1 MKTTENI
8 SLAGYAFTIETDAYE
23 ELKLYL
29 EEIRNSFRSDAGAEE
44 ITADIEERIAELLSE
59 KCIAGMAVNIDMI
72 NDIKK
77 RIGDPK
83 ILAGDDVVSGTESE
97 QQSPKEE
104 KKSWK
109 NKRMYRNIDERVL
122 GGVCGGLG
130 SYFGIDKVIFRLLFL
145 VFFLTGFADEG
156 LFCIP
161 MVLYICLWIAMPA
174 ARTVEQKCEMKGK
187 PIDLAGFRSKDMD
200 INKEVREIASS
211 PFGTTVRRAG
221 GVFLGLILLICGLT
235 GLLGS
240 IVIPSVPSIIDSRMA
255 FENWSDLDSF
265 SQFNADILTNT
276 QFWGMVLVVLVLCF
290 IGMIYG
296 GIMLTFDLK
305 APSWKP
311 GLVIFIAWVIS
322 ILALAAWVIKT
333 VADALP
339 GIIV

>member
-23 ELKLYL
+23 DLRIYL
-29 EEIRNSFRSDAGAEE
+29 EEIRNSFSSEAGAEE
-44 ITADIEERIAELLSE
+44 ITSDIEERIAELLSE
-59 KCIAGMAVNIDMI
+59 KCVQGMAVNIDMI
-72 NDIKK
+72 RDIKK

-83 ILAGDDVVSGTESE
+83 ILAGNENVSEAESW
-97 QQSPKEE
+97 QQAPKED

-109 NKRMYRNIDERVL
+109 NKRMYRNIDERIL
-122 GGVCGGLG
+122 GGVCSGLG

-187 PIDLAGFRSKDMD
+187 PIDLAGFRSKDLD
-200 INKEVREIASS
+200 INKEVKEIASS

-240 IVIPSVPSIIDSRMA
+240 IIIPSIPSIIDSRLV
-255 FENWSDLDSF
+255 FDHWGEIDRLT
-265 SQFNADILTNT
+265 QFNADILTNT
-276 QFWGMVLVVLVLCF
+276 QFWGMVLVVVVLCF

-311 GLVIFIAWVIS
+311 GLIIFIAWVIS

-339 GIIV
+339 GIII

>member
-23 ELKLYL
+23 ELRIYL
-29 EEIRNSFRSDAGAEE
+29 DEIRNSFSSDAGAEE

-59 KCIAGMAVNIDMI
+59 KCIIGMAVNIDMI
-72 NDIKK
+72 NDIKR

-83 ILAGDDVVSGTESE
+83 VLAGNEDVSETGSE
-97 QQSPKEE
+97 QKSPKEE

-109 NKRMYRNIDERVL
+109 NKRMYRNIDERIL

-145 VFFLTGFADEG
+145 IFFLTGFADEG

-187 PIDLAGFRSKDMD
+187 PIDLAGFRSKDLD
-200 INKEVREIASS
+200 LNKEVKEIASS
-211 PFGTTVRRAG
+211 PFGTTIKRAG

-240 IVIPSVPSIIDSRMA
+240 IVIPSVPSIID
-255 FENWSDLDSF
+255 NWMVFDHLGEIDSLT
-265 SQFNADILTNT
+265 QFNADILTNT
-276 QFWGMVLVVLVLCF
+276 KFWGMVLVMLVLCF

-311 GLVIFIAWVIS
+311 GLVLFIAWVIS
-322 ILALAAWVIKT
+322 VLALAAWVLKT
-333 VADALP
+333 FADALP
-339 GIIV
+339 GIII